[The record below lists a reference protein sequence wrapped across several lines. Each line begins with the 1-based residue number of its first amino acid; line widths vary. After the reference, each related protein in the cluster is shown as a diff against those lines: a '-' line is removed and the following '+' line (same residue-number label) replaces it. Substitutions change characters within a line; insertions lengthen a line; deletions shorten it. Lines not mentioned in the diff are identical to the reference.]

1 MAKVQ
6 EKFYVTLLSPE
17 DRKRYRHIKQ
27 GKKILAFMVQYET
40 VVEGQWLPVVR
51 YDTAHR
57 VVHKDLLDFKG
68 REKKVLL
75 GISDLREVLLL
86 ADEDIK
92 TNWRRYKD
100 QFLRRRQG

>member
-1 MAKVQ
+1 LIKRQ

-27 GKKILAFMVQYET
+27 GKRILTFTVQYET
-40 VVEGQWLPVVR
+40 LVEDQWLPVIR

-57 VVHKDLLDFKG
+57 VVHKDLLDLKG
-68 REKKVLL
+68 HEKKVLL
-75 GISDLREVLLL
+75 GISDLREALLL

-100 QFLRRRQG
+100 RYLRGRQG